1 MFLEEQDFRETS
13 LLLILH
19 ISEEKN
25 VREKRH
31 TISRR

>member
-1 MFLEEQDFRETS
+1 MFLEEQDETS